1 MPSQPPPSKYYFY
14 GKRKPSQ
21 NRPTVYGGLFSN
33 RQTINPNSLN
43 SLNLNDPNQIPTF
56 KNKPQSHNPINFN
69 LQNWDPDFP
78 NAHKPFPPK
87 TPSEKFFQIAQ
98 KLSPIARYICD
109 SFRKHQR
116 WGPQVIADLS
126 KLRRVNPDLVAE
138 VLKVQDDPTICS
150 KFFHWAGKQ
159 KGYQHN
165 FVSYNAFAYC
175 LNRLNRFRAADQLP
189 ELMHMQGRPPSE
201 KQFEILIRMHADNNR
216 GLRVYYVYE
225 KMKKFEVKPR
235 VFLYNRIMDAL
246 VKTGHL
252 DLAMSVYDDFKKDG
266 LVEETVTY
274 MIMIKG
280 LCKGGRI
287 DEMLELLDRMRSLSK
302 PDIFAYTAMIRILVE
317 EGNLDGCLKVWDEM
331 ERDKVVPDAM
341 AYTTLI
347 SALCKGNRVDKAYE
361 IFRSMKGK
369 GTLIDR
375 AIYGALVE
383 GFVADGRVGSALDLL
398 KDMMDS
404 GYRADLSIYN
414 TLIQGLCNLK
424 QLDKASKLFQV
435 TVSEGLQ
442 PDFTTVNPM
451 LVCYAESREM
461 DNFCNLLVKMKKLG
475 SPVIDGLSEFFSTMI
490 QKEERLPC
498 TVEVFEDLKTK
509 GYCSVSIYNI
519 VLGALYKSRKT
530 KEALSLFK
538 EMKESSFAPDA
549 TTYSHAIMCL
559 VDLEDVIEACLWYNK
574 IKEMGSIPSVAAYCS
589 LVNGLCKIGEIDAAI
604 SLVQDC
610 LANVTSG
617 PMEFKYTLN
626 ILHACK
632 SNDADKV
639 IEVFNELLEQ
649 GCMPNEVIY
658 CAVISGMCKHG
669 TLEEARKVFA
679 SVKEQNYLSE
689 ANTILYD
696 DMLIEHMKKKTADL
710 VLTGLKFFGLESKLK
725 SKGSTLFC
733 MLLLSLAHHRG
744 FLPLDPPC
752 GRPCNGPNPDYSLC
766 SKPLHLAFSLL
777 LIPRAAAGPFRR
789 PCPLSVS
796 PCQWYSLAP
805 QRNLRLMEVNRVTIS
820 PVLLRLVVLFLLVYL
835 LIQFPLLP

>member
-1 MPSQPPPSKYYFY
+1 MPPQPPPPAKPNKFYFFY

-21 NRPTVYGGLFSN
+21 NRPTVSGGLFSN
-33 RQTINPNSLN
+33 RQTLNPKPFQLLNPNNPKFPPFKDHSLK
-43 SLNLNDPNQIPTF
+43 PT
-56 KNKPQSHNPINFN
+56 NFS
-69 LQNWDPDFP
+69 LQNWDPDCP
-78 NAHKPFPPK
+78 NAPKPLPPPK
-87 TPSEKFFQIAQ
+87 TPSSSSENFFRIGQR
-98 KLSPIARYICD
+98 LSPIARYICD
-109 SFRKHQR
+109 SFRKNQR

-138 VLKVQDDPTICS
+138 VLKVQDDPVISS

-175 LNRLNRFRAADQLP
+175 LNRLNKFRAADQVP

-225 KMKKFEVKPR
+225 KMKKFGVKPR

-266 LVEETVTY
+266 LVEETITY
-274 MIMIKG
+274 MILIKG
-280 LCKGGRI
+280 LCKGGRT
-287 DEMLELLDRMRSLSK
+287 DKMFELLGRMKSLSK
-302 PDIFAYTAMIRILVE
+302 PDIFAYTAMIRILVA
-317 EGNLDGCLKVWDEM
+317 EGNIEGCLKVWDEM

-347 SALCKGNRVDKAYE
+347 SALCKGNRVNKAYE
-361 IFRSMKGK
+361 LFKGLKNK
-369 GTLIDR
+369 GELIDR

-383 GFVADGRVGSALDLL
+383 GFVADGKVGSALDLL

-404 GYRADLSIYN
+404 GYRADLSIFN
-414 TLIQGLCNLK
+414 SLIHGLCNLK
-424 QLDKASKLFQV
+424 QLDKAYKLFQV
-435 TVSEGLQ
+435 TVNQGLQ

-451 LVCYAESREM
+451 LVSYAESREM
-461 DNFCNLLVKMKKLG
+461 DDFFNLLVRMQKLG
-475 SPVIDGLSEFFSTMI
+475 SYVIDGLSKFFSLMVER
-490 QKEERLPC
+490 EERLRC
-498 TVEVFEDLKTK
+498 TLEVFGDLKGK

-519 VLGALYKSRKT
+519 LLEALYKSKQA
-530 KEALSLFK
+530 KEALSLFT
-538 EMKESSFAPDA
+538 EMKASNFAPDS

-559 VDLEDVIEACLWYNK
+559 VDLEDVREACLWYNK
-574 IKEMGSIPSVAAYCS
+574 IKEMGSIPSIAAYCS

-632 SNDADKV
+632 SYDADKV
-639 IEVFNELLEQ
+639 IEVVNEMSEQ
-649 GCMPNEVIY
+649 GCVPNEIIY

-669 TLEEARKVFA
+669 TLEEARKVF
-679 SVKEQNYLSE
+679 SSMKEKGYLSE
-689 ANTILYD
+689 ANMIMYD

-710 VLTGLKFFGLESKLK
+710 VLSGLKFFGLESKLK
-725 SKGSTLFC
+725 SKGSTL
-733 MLLLSLAHHRG
+733 
-744 FLPLDPPC
+744 LP
-752 GRPCNGPNPDYSLC
+752 N
-766 SKPLHLAFSLL
+766 
-777 LIPRAAAGPFRR
+777 
-789 PCPLSVS
+789 
-796 PCQWYSLAP
+796 
-805 QRNLRLMEVNRVTIS
+805 
-820 PVLLRLVVLFLLVYL
+820 
-835 LIQFPLLP
+835 

>member
-1 MPSQPPPSKYYFY
+1 MPSQPPPSKYYFFY

-43 SLNLNDPNQIPTF
+43 SLNLNDPNQVPTF
-56 KNKPQSHNPINFN
+56 KNKPQSQNPIDFN

-266 LVEETVTY
+266 
-274 MIMIKG
+274 
-280 LCKGGRI
+280 
-287 DEMLELLDRMRSLSK
+287 SLSK

-347 SALCKGNRVDKAYE
+347 SALCKGNRVYKAYE
-361 IFRSMKGK
+361 IFKSMKGK
-369 GTLIDR
+369 GALIDR

-383 GFVADGRVGSALDLL
+383 GFVADARVGSALDLL

-451 LVCYAESREM
+451 LVCYAESGEM

-498 TVEVFEDLKTK
+498 TVE
-509 GYCSVSIYNI
+509 
-519 VLGALYKSRKT
+519 T

-689 ANTILYD
+689 ANIILYD

-725 SKGSTLFC
+725 SKGPATGQIPTTASAASHC
-733 MLLLSLAHHRG
+733 ISHSHCCSSPELLQVPSVGPVLCR
-744 FLPLDPPC
+744 FLHA
-752 GRPCNGPNPDYSLC
+752 NGIL
-766 SKPLHLAFSLL
+766 LHLNATY
-777 LIPRAAAGPFRR
+777 
-789 PCPLSVS
+789 V
-796 PCQWYSLAP
+796 
-805 QRNLRLMEVNRVTIS
+805 
-820 PVLLRLVVLFLLVYL
+820 
-835 LIQFPLLP
+835 